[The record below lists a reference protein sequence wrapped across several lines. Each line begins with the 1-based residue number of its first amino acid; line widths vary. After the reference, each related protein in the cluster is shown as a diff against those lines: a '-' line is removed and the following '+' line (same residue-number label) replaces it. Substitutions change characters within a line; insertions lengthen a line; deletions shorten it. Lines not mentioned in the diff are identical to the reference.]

1 MAHSR
6 RAESSYEEHIEDCF
20 DNRRSVLEEE
30 QRTLQSEQDSGSAG
44 EGGTEKQP
52 MFEAFALR
60 CRWGRVDCLV
70 GEGIVTILCGHIAVG
85 AALRSPDSQIDH
97 ESCSRV
103 RDKEDSASGLA
114 LQAASISLEILY
126 SICRLCDKDQLTSVT
141 LQIMKIWQSCSPL
154 LQDTDDYADSGFS
167 LQRSQRGGLCCG
179 WWKVVAEMC
188 RRSRHFALWLC
199 EAGPDYIIAKCLIL
213 VLRSTDEALPM
224 PVEGASDTVRDVQTV
239 STDSSRKRLR
249 NLLES
254 QRQTWNCSVWAI
266 RVWRVCTVYGQ
277 GSRNISELLLAAQ
290 LERRLLTGAAAT
302 ASKATPVTDGSS
314 SSNSNNSSSS
324 ASSSDRHFVE
334 SIARAVGP
342 GMVTR
347 IVSPRR
353 LTEVMWL
360 LEQSAVSCAAIIN
373 THSMK
378 VETREKTPSTTSA
391 VSAANRKRELKEEEA
406 VGIALET
413 ARLLLGVAESLL
425 TAMLSWPRLEDNN
438 NNSSNGSKSSSR
450 GNNNNNSSSSSRSL
464 DSFVDADTSLL
475 FSASAH
481 FLSSLLGSWFVPSPS
496 LSTEST
502 QSTGQLARELL
513 PLRELEDYSLRQHQ
527 ILRPKQ
533 EQEHSVGLGLLQ
545 SCLQYAQYVR
555 MATSSESQVTQE
567 VEKKEEKG
575 TSDASAPAGDD
586 TSCERP
592 VDKLQFQFA
601 ALHHLESKINSFV
614 DTNIS
619 YALLSSL
626 NSMLSPQLYADD
638 DCAAGSCIRC
648 SFFSWITE
656 ETSLS
661 IMRLFSNVVSYI
673 RMKPTP
679 QGKSLSLPS
688 LIIILITSSCLLI
701 IVHLTDHYHH
711 YYQLFLYELQ
721 MARAW
726 IWT

>member
-30 QRTLQSEQDSGSAG
+30 QRTLQSEQDSEVAG
-44 EGGTEKQP
+44 EGGAEKQP

-85 AALRSPDSQIDH
+85 AALRFADSQIDH

-103 RDKEDSASGLA
+103 RDKEKDSASGLA

-154 LQDTDDYADSGFS
+154 LQDTDDYVDSGFS

-199 EAGPDYIIAKCLIL
+199 DAGPDCIIAKCLIL
-213 VLRSTDEALPM
+213 VLRSTNEALPM
-224 PVEGASDTVRDVQTV
+224 PVEVALDSVRDVQTV

-254 QRQTWNCSVWAI
+254 QQQTWNCSVWAM

-290 LERRLLTGAAAT
+290 LERRLLTGAADAAT
-302 ASKATPVTDGSS
+302 ASKATRVTDGSS
-314 SSNSNNSSSS
+314 SSNSNSSSS
-324 ASSSDRHFVE
+324 SGISSDRHFVE

-360 LEQSAVSCAAIIN
+360 LEQSAVSCAAVIN
-373 THSMK
+373 THTMK

-391 VSAANRKRELKEEEA
+391 VSAANRQRELKEEEA

-425 TAMLSWPRLEDNN
+425 PAVLSWPRLEG
-438 NNSSNGSKSSSR
+438 NSNTSSSR
-450 GNNNNNSSSSSRSL
+450 GNNSSSSSSSSSSSRSL

-481 FLSSLLGSWFVPSPS
+481 FLSSLLGCWSVPSPS
-496 LSTEST
+496 LSREST
-502 QSTGQLARELL
+502 QSTGQLARKLL
-513 PLRELEDYSLRQHQ
+513 PLRELEGYSLRQHQ
-527 ILRPKQ
+527 ILRSKQ

-626 NSMLSPQLYADD
+626 NSMLSTPPDAEDD
-638 DCAAGSCIRC
+638 GAACTYIRC
-648 SFFSWITE
+648 SFSSWIAE
-656 ETSLS
+656 EASLS

-679 QGKSLSLPS
+679 QGKSLSLPF

-701 IVHLTDHYHH
+701 TVHLTDRYH
-711 YYQLFLYELQ
+711 
-721 MARAW
+721 R
-726 IWT
+726 